1 MTSAKFVE
9 AIVMKNSTCGMQM
22 EAFRRNPSD
31 PVRVAVD
38 LAEQV
43 FRLPKRFRSFPEL
56 EKELEGLFIKQI
68 KPASIPAMTVRMA
81 RGLSDSSGP
90 KEGLTK
96 ALIESA
102 CIAMGFKMPGER
114 DA

>member
-31 PVRVAVD
+31 PVRVAID

-43 FRLPKRFRSFPEL
+43 FRLPKRLRRFHEL
-56 EKELEGLFIKQI
+56 EKELEGLFISQI
-68 KPASIPAMTVRMA
+68 RLGSIPAMTIRMA
-81 RGLSDSSGP
+81 NGLSDSAGP
-90 KEGLTK
+90 KEGLTN
-96 ALIESA
+96 ALIVSA
-102 CIAMGFKMPGER
+102 CMSMGLRIPGER
-114 DA
+114 EA